1 MSQQIL
7 RPEDAVGK
15 TIKKVFLLDGDTELT
30 ITFEDS
36 DFFHIFIQSDYYD
49 SHYLEMSK
57 RVKLSKKQKEY
68 LGLT

>member
-1 MSQQIL
+1 MTEQIL
-7 RPEDAVGK
+7 TPEGAAGK
-15 TIKKVFLLDGDTELT
+15 TIRKIFLLDGDTELT
-30 ITFEDS
+30 IVFDDG

-57 RVKLSKKQKEY
+57 RVKLSKKEKEY

>member
-1 MSQQIL
+1 VSQIL
-7 RPEDAVGK
+7 NIGETSGK
-15 TIKKVFLLDGDTELT
+15 TIKNIFLLNGDSELT
-30 ITFEDS
+30 IVFEDG